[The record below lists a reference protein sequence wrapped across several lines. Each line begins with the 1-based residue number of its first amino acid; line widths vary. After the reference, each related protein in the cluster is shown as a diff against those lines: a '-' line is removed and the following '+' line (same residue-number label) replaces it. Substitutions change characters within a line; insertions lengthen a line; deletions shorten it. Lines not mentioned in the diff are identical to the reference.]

1 MKKSFLNQNV
11 TLMDP
16 ETIEQKAF
24 AINEA
29 YHNFEVRKA
38 FASIHNYPEDLLG
51 KHRTEFY
58 FWLMNTATRNAE
70 EQAAIQKVINH
81 LKAAQQREFAKV
93 SQILNPLT
101 KEDVHAFTEELK
113 NLGGGNKELGEE
125 YLKLYLED

>member
-11 TLMDP
+11 NIMNT

-29 YHNFEVRKA
+29 YHNLEVRKA

-58 FWLMNTATRNAE
+58 FWLMNTATKIPH
-70 EQAAIQKVINH
+70 EQAAIQAVINQ
-81 LKAAQQREFAKV
+81 LKTAQQREFAKV

-101 KEDVHAFTEELK
+101 KEDIHAFPEELES
-113 NLGGGNKELGEE
+113 LGGGNKELGAE
-125 YLKLYLED
+125 YLKTYLED